1 MTAPAANTSCRAPAA
16 TLPELLDIRAQGC
29 ADRPAFTFLQRN
41 GSKLWSSSYR
51 ELLASADAVGAALI
65 EAGVRPGDRVVV
77 GCGYPS
83 EFVPAFFG
91 TIRAGAIPVPTPAP
105 TSHQARRLI
114 GIVADCQ
121 PTAAFVTTEQGKAVL
136 ERAAQH
142 CGARIRMLDPKSA
155 APGASLAPARVQSD
169 QPAFLQYT
177 SGSTGAPRGVV
188 VTHRAALANSMMIQR
203 AFEHNAQ
210 SRFVGWLPLFHD
222 MGLVGNVL
230 QPLFIGAESV
240 LMPTVAFLEDPLRW
254 LVAIATHRAHTSGA
268 PDFAYRLCAEA
279 AARAPADLD
288 LRSWRVAFNGS
299 EPVRASTLEAFSRA
313 FERYGF
319 RSDSFL
325 PCYGMAEATLLAT
338 GAAHAAGPRF
348 VEVARDS
355 LEKGLARVVDSNAP
369 GARRLVSSGPPTLG
383 GAVAVVDCASG
394 APLPEKSVGEI
405 WIAGEHV
412 AQSYWGGN
420 AQGARELPGQPG
432 VRFHATGDLGFLL
445 GGELFV
451 VGREKELLIVEGR
464 NLHPHDIEDTARQA
478 HAALGNLRCAALS
491 VEPEAVAAISGQ
503 MHVEDREHA
512 VLVQEIDHRQ
522 PGVALEEVIQAIC
535 TAVAVEHDLRLD
547 VIFVVRR
554 GSIEVTSSGKVR
566 RSRLRQQLLSG
577 QLSLLRSWFRH
588 GPRDDTERSTAA
600 LRAAV
605 QPRLDRDALESGL
618 VGVCS
623 TICGR
628 HDTGSANLTFAA
640 MGMSSL
646 MTMRLIQLVET
657 ATGIRVPFAAA
668 YGQKTLRELSEYIA
682 NEATGKGTGEQPAVL
697 AGAAAAVPDR
707 GGNLSNAARAILLS
721 RAQVGDQPLTLGFT
735 LWSDAAAAEQTL
747 LLIRD
752 TIARHPELNVRYVD
766 SAAGLVPVRE
776 QLVAPV
782 TEHVG
787 AEDEVSFESLL
798 ARELERPFQLDAGP
812 VRIVRLHGSHRRTA
826 TTVLLHHVASDFH
839 SVAFLAAAI
848 AAGPEGRRALRQEES
863 GGVSEWPAAAMVAAD
878 LAWWRETLRDFSG
891 VALPED
897 FPDSAADS
905 VNRVPLSIAAADL
918 VSLRMEQGAT
928 VFCLMLTGLHLALAQ
943 LTGSYDLTI
952 LAPFSIRRTVHEE
965 KRVGYL
971 VRPVPIRIR
980 TQGSMSFRATV
991 RAVAE
996 SISAAA
1002 AHTDVSLPEIMAT
1015 QHRGELGRA
1024 EPIQTAVMHF
1034 ESPAGL
1040 PSALAAFALGSRR
1053 VAIRYGDFELSNE
1066 VAVLRGPEQP
1076 IELLSCE
1083 QDGAVAAVLRTNGSY
1098 SPETVQRLAAGIVK
1112 ALVEGARD
1120 ADVAADVLV
1129 GLTSSEL
1136 SLLAQWSEAPVAE
1149 PAQPTLSQMIA
1160 HQSQLLPDA
1169 PALVFGARRVSYREL
1184 MTLSDLMVSR
1194 LILAYGQQS
1203 CSRIGIV
1210 VEDPVERTVAMLA
1223 GLKAGAAIVPLDAE
1237 LPPAR
1242 LEALLASANVDLLLT
1257 DCRDRFDRDQPS
1269 ALGVRLAWTDGPVGA
1284 GGRVV
1289 QVDGPSPAYI
1299 VFTSGSTGFPKTILH
1314 THASMARFVTW
1325 QAAALGVSPGSRLAQ
1340 IAAPGFDVSL
1350 CETFGALCVGAT
1362 LCLPLRSRD
1371 LAPARLFD
1379 WLEQDRIT
1387 VAQAVPSMLGAA
1399 LAQARVP
1406 TLRLACLASVGEPL
1420 SASLARQLL
1429 DCGGAGMRL
1438 INLYG
1443 PSEVIAATA
1452 HQVTRADLRR
1462 KRIPIG
1468 RPLANRRISLRD
1480 TDGQLAPVGRIGEIW
1495 ISTTDMSRGY
1505 ERAPAA
1511 AQGQFVELPDFA
1523 QGRSGTYRSGDLG
1536 RWLGD
1541 GRLEIVGR
1549 LDNQLKIR
1557 GVRIEPE
1564 EIEGVLAA
1572 HPEVRA
1578 SLVSAFERAD
1588 KSADLG
1594 ALVVA
1599 TAGSD
1604 AGMLRQ
1610 YCYSRLPHTHVP
1622 SIFLLCEALPRLPNG
1637 KLDRAQ
1643 ATSLL
1648 RSAPRPQSRAVVR
1661 GASTAAEI
1669 RIMEIWRQHLPTAEL
1684 HVDSNLFEL
1693 GGHSIMALQILNHV
1707 QDEFGVSLKI
1717 GEFLAAPTILALS
1730 SSVDR
1735 IRGITHRSEACEHVR

>member
-16 TLPELLDIRAQGC
+16 TLPELLDVRARRR

-41 GSKLWSSSYR
+41 GSKLWSLSYR

-91 TIRAGAIPVPTPAP
+91 AIRAGAIPVPTPAP

-142 CGARIRMLDPKSA
+142 CGACIRMLDPKSA
-155 APGASLAPARVQSD
+155 AAGASLAPARVRPD

-203 AFEHNAQ
+203 AFEHDEE

-268 PDFAYRLCAEA
+268 PDFAYRVCAEA

-338 GAAHAAGPRF
+338 GAAHTAGPRF

-355 LEKGLARVVDSNAP
+355 LDKGLVHVVDSNLP

-383 GAVAVVDCASG
+383 GTVAVVSSTSG
-394 APLPEKSVGEI
+394 APLPERSVGEI

-464 NLHPHDIEDTARQA
+464 NLYPHDVEDTARQA
-478 HAALGNLRCAALS
+478 HAALGNLRCAALN

-503 MHVEDREHA
+503 THVEDREHA

-535 TAVAVEHDLRLD
+535 TAVAAEHDLRLD

-566 RSRLRQQLLSG
+566 RSQLRQQLLSG
-577 QLSLLRSWFRH
+577 QLAPLRSWFRH
-588 GPRDDTERSTAA
+588 GPPDDTERATAT

-605 QPRLDRDALESGL
+605 QPRLDRDALESAL
-618 VGVCS
+618 VGVCN
-623 TICGR
+623 TICGG
-628 HDTGSANLTFAA
+628 HDTGSANVTFAA

-646 MTMRLIQLVET
+646 MTTRLIQLVET

-668 YGQKTLRELSEYIA
+668 YGQKTPCELSEYIA
-682 NEATGKGTGEQPAVL
+682 NEASGKGTDERPAAM
-697 AGAAAAVPDR
+697 AGAAAAPDR
-707 GGNLSNAARAILLS
+707 GGNLSNAARAILLN

-735 LWSDAAAAEQTL
+735 LWSDVAAEEQTL

-752 TIARHPELNVRYVD
+752 TIARQPELNVRYVD

-776 QLVAPV
+776 RLVVPL

-787 AEDEVSFESLL
+787 VQDEASFERLL

-812 VRIVRLHGSHRRTA
+812 VRIVRIHGAHRRMA

-839 SVAFLAAAI
+839 SVAFLADAI
-848 AAGPEGRRALRQEES
+848 AAALVDQRAVRQEES
-863 GGVSEWPAAAMVAAD
+863 GGVSEWPTGALLAAD

-891 VALPED
+891 AALPED

-905 VNRVPLSIAAADL
+905 VKPVPLSIAAADL
-918 VSLRMEQGAT
+918 ATLRMEQGAT

-952 LAPFSIRRTVHEE
+952 LAPFSIRRTVHEQ

-980 TQGSMSFRATV
+980 TRSSMSFRATV
-991 RAVAE
+991 RAVSE

-1040 PSALAAFALGSRR
+1040 PGALAEFALGSRR
-1053 VAIRYGDFELSNE
+1053 GAIRYGDFELSNE
-1066 VAVLRGPEQP
+1066 VALLRRPEQP

-1083 QDGAVAAVLRTNGSY
+1083 QAGAVAAVLRTNGSY

-1112 ALVEGARD
+1112 ALAEGARN

-1160 HQSQLLPDA
+1160 HQSQLLAEA
-1169 PALVFGARRVSYREL
+1169 PALIFGARRVSYREL

-1194 LILAYGQQS
+1194 LVLACGQQA
-1203 CSRIGIV
+1203 CNRIGIV

-1223 GLKAGAAIVPLDAE
+1223 GLQAGAAIVPLDAG

-1284 GGRVV
+1284 GGCVAR
-1289 QVDGPSPAYI
+1289 VDGHSPAYI

-1325 QAAALGVSPGSRLAQ
+1325 QAAALGVGPGSRLAQ

-1362 LCLPLRSRD
+1362 LCLPLRGRD

-1379 WLEQDRIT
+1379 WLEQDGIT
-1387 VAQAVPSMLGAA
+1387 VAQAVPSMLAAA

-1452 HQVTRADLRR
+1452 HEVTPADLRR

-1480 TDGQLAPVGRIGEIW
+1480 TDGQLAPVGRLGEIW

-1511 AQGQFVELPDFA
+1511 AQSQFVELPDFA

-1572 HPEVRA
+1572 HPDVRA
-1578 SLVSAFERAD
+1578 SLVSAFERDD

-1599 TAGSD
+1599 TPGTD

-1610 YCYSRLPHTHVP
+1610 HCSSRLPHTHVP
-1622 SIFLLCEALPRLPNG
+1622 AIFLLCEALPRLPNG

-1648 RSAPRPQSRAVVR
+1648 CSAPRPQSTALVR
-1661 GASTAAEI
+1661 GASTEAEI
-1669 RIMEIWRQHLPTAEL
+1669 RIMEIWRQHLQAAEL

-1693 GGHSIMALQILNHV
+1693 GGHSILALQILNHV

-1730 SSVDR
+1730 STVDR
-1735 IRGITHRSEACEHVR
+1735 IRGITH